1 MVALAAEGEPGRTA
15 PQGPSPDEGNVGLRD
30 PGRAPKAFLFPAS
43 ELGCRAASRGR
54 GVMQPIMG
62 AVPALAVAA
71 IFCTWNAYRRL
82 LVVRGRCLRERVA
95 FLLWVAAS
103 RID

>member
-1 MVALAAEGEPGRTA
+1 
-15 PQGPSPDEGNVGLRD
+15 
-30 PGRAPKAFLFPAS
+30 
-43 ELGCRAASRGR
+43 
-54 GVMQPIMG
+54 MQPIMG

-71 IFCTWNAYRRL
+71 IFCTWNAYGRLLMLRSRRL
-82 LVVRGRCLRERVA
+82 RDRVA